1 MLRDALKE
9 LFRDDAQQ
17 RALIGLTDLR
27 SLMMSSRSDD
37 VDPGIPEGLSVVINY
52 IVRDQTT
59 NIFNQLKPKAMGLI
73 KDDVS
78 AHIKNKEPIITPSA
92 ETALRKELMK
102 RIKTP
107 TLTQRVALDE
117 SDRALV
123 TRLRNGFFPG
133 PVFDDDHHSFCQLS
147 HSSGKT

>member
-27 SLMMSSRSDD
+27 SLMVSSRSDD

-59 NIFNQLKPKAMGLI
+59 NIFNQLKPKAMHLLTL
-73 KDDVS
+73 KTRNQSLLPVLKLPFV
-78 AHIKNKEPIITPSA
+78 KN
-92 ETALRKELMK
+92 
-102 RIKTP
+102 
-107 TLTQRVALDE
+107 
-117 SDRALV
+117 
-123 TRLRNGFFPG
+123 
-133 PVFDDDHHSFCQLS
+133 
-147 HSSGKT
+147 